1 MKEIYGYLLSL
12 SLISL
17 LIILI
22 RKSSFKPTNVI
33 HPKFKTLRKQLK
45 HELKMKLRFKIWK
58 QGFDKFN
65 TSK

>member
-1 MKEIYGYLLSL
+1 MFIEFAEESKIPLSL
-12 SLISL
+12 GYELNTL
-17 LIILI
+17 LT
-22 RKSSFKPTNVI
+22 KDW
-33 HPKFKTLRKQLK
+33 QLK